1 MGGRKRLA
9 LFVGQ
14 PEEDFQRRFIEGFA
28 KKAFEFGMDVCVFSM
43 FKKYQD
49 TASREKGDS
58 NIFTLANPD
67 FFDGIVILKDTIQSE
82 DAAEELEQRIKDT
95 YDKPVLVVDKES
107 KYFKSVYING
117 YDPMVQLTN
126 HLIEDHGVK
135 DIAFLAGKSWHRHS
149 NERLSAFLESMR
161 SHKLNVTDDR
171 IIEGDFWY
179 TSGEQCLLSLI
190 NSNKPLPEAIIC
202 ANDQMAIGLCKA
214 LTDRG
219 YRVPEDILIVGADSL
234 IEGQTSPRSLTSYL
248 SPASE
253 LGAFSVECLFDLKA
267 KRLLRKFEG
276 KSRVLFGE
284 SCGCFNKNMPT
295 YNLKRDE
302 WDTDISSEGFESVNN
317 TMFENLLLQTNIN
330 DYISSV
336 YSYAYQIK
344 DADCFHLCLVSS
356 LKYLNQ
362 NEVYIP
368 KNEGYPKKMVHA
380 IRYNRNNLDNLVS
393 MDDTFETSEMLP
405 DIYVRKDEPYIYY
418 FNPVFFED
426 RCFGYA
432 VVGFCNKPKTYD
444 ENYRRWINLVSGGL
458 EVLRRHS
465 TMDMVKEQ
473 IYKLRT
479 GKFMKTSEVYE
490 NLSTDDKKKYETVK
504 DILDNNLLKYYFQP
518 IVSAVDGSIYSYEA
532 LMRSTTREPIPP
544 LVILKF
550 AGMMDRLSDVETA
563 TFRNVLDIIEK
574 SKQKINGAKIFINSI
589 PGISVKDIDELE
601 KNLSKYCDTVVVE
614 LTEEAELSEEELENL
629 KEFYERNNIEI
640 AIDDYGTG
648 YSNISNLLRYVPNYV
663 KIDRSL
669 LSDIQNKPQK
679 EHFVRE
685 IINFCHDNGIKALAE
700 GVETSEE
707 MRTVIHLGV
716 DLIQGYYTA
725 KPAENF
731 LEQIDEKKIS
741 EIKSYHQERSDGKVK
756 SIYVAGKTNRISLL
770 NLSNDG
776 CTDIVIGREGMV
788 YNDVT
793 IVGMP
798 SHKTDIHIRIE
809 PRYSGRV
816 TLENVYLSNVK
827 NRPCIEV
834 GEHAELVLVIEGD
847 NILDNA
853 GIMVPESSK
862 FTLEGNGNMTITLNS
877 KDYFGIGNDMKS
889 RHGELR
895 FLHSGKLNI
904 YGYGTNG
911 VGIGSGLG
919 GVIKIKGGQFGITLN
934 GIKSVG
940 VGNLEGHTDCLVKS
954 CAFEAEL
961 SVSKG
966 VGIGSLTKDALVR
979 VEKTSVKINGDAKEF
994 VGMGTL
1000 GGEVGE
1006 VFITDSYAEFNIR
1019 SENSTCMGAYNASS
1033 KIDIEIASL
1042 RAESVGKEALIF
1054 GGINGDTEV
1063 SLISVDTRIELH
1075 NAIGKDSMIE
1085 DDKFKIVNGKF
1096 KVMVNGERIERELI
1110 YKF

>member
-1 MGGRKRLA
+1 MK
-9 LFVGQ
+9 
-14 PEEDFQRRFIEGFA
+14 
-28 KKAFEFGMDVCVFSM
+28 
-43 FKKYQD
+43 
-49 TASREKGDS
+49 
-58 NIFTLANPD
+58 
-67 FFDGIVILKDTIQSE
+67 
-82 DAAEELEQRIKDT
+82 
-95 YDKPVLVVDKES
+95 
-107 KYFKSVYING
+107 
-117 YDPMVQLTN
+117 
-126 HLIEDHGVK
+126 
-135 DIAFLAGKSWHRHS
+135 
-149 NERLSAFLESMR
+149 
-161 SHKLNVTDDR
+161 
-171 IIEGDFWY
+171 
-179 TSGEQCLLSLI
+179 
-190 NSNKPLPEAIIC
+190 
-202 ANDQMAIGLCKA
+202 
-214 LTDRG
+214 
-219 YRVPEDILIVGADSL
+219 
-234 IEGQTSPRSLTSYL
+234 
-248 SPASE
+248 
-253 LGAFSVECLFDLKA
+253 
-267 KRLLRKFEG
+267 
-276 KSRVLFGE
+276 
-284 SCGCFNKNMPT
+284 
-295 YNLKRDE
+295 
-302 WDTDISSEGFESVNN
+302 
-317 TMFENLLLQTNIN
+317 
-330 DYISSV
+330 
-336 YSYAYQIK
+336 
-344 DADCFHLCLVSS
+344 
-356 LKYLNQ
+356 
-362 NEVYIP
+362 
-368 KNEGYPKKMVHA
+368 
-380 IRYNRNNLDNLVS
+380 
-393 MDDTFETSEMLP
+393 
-405 DIYVRKDEPYIYY
+405 EPYIYY

-798 SHKTDIHIRIE
+798 SHKTDIHIM
-809 PRYSGRV
+809 
-816 TLENVYLSNVK
+816 
-827 NRPCIEV
+827 
-834 GEHAELVLVIEGD
+834 D
-847 NILDNA
+847 
-853 GIMVPESSK
+853 
-862 FTLEGNGNMTITLNS
+862 
-877 KDYFGIGNDMKS
+877 
-889 RHGELR
+889 
-895 FLHSGKLNI
+895 
-904 YGYGTNG
+904 
-911 VGIGSGLG
+911 
-919 GVIKIKGGQFGITLN
+919 Q
-934 GIKSVG
+934 
-940 VGNLEGHTDCLVKS
+940 
-954 CAFEAEL
+954 
-961 SVSKG
+961 
-966 VGIGSLTKDALVR
+966 
-979 VEKTSVKINGDAKEF
+979 
-994 VGMGTL
+994 
-1000 GGEVGE
+1000 
-1006 VFITDSYAEFNIR
+1006 
-1019 SENSTCMGAYNASS
+1019 
-1033 KIDIEIASL
+1033 
-1042 RAESVGKEALIF
+1042 
-1054 GGINGDTEV
+1054 
-1063 SLISVDTRIELH
+1063 
-1075 NAIGKDSMIE
+1075 
-1085 DDKFKIVNGKF
+1085 
-1096 KVMVNGERIERELI
+1096 
-1110 YKF
+1110 